1 MKQRGLI
8 VIKMINDSK
17 LDEVDLKLF
26 AEQQKEHA
34 LKRFK
39 DYKKIYYGS
48 KKLNDVRN
56 RERCFESQ
64 LNL

>member
-1 MKQRGLI
+1 
-8 VIKMINDSK
+8 MINDSK